1 MGKLKNTLLKAK
13 QCIPDF
19 LSDLH
24 ESISAL
30 IAIVC
35 VTAIASLTIILMIE
49 VQYYFIIVAIALIAL
64 REFLERYKKKQY
76 DVFVKVPCG
85 GCDLNIVRCRVIVRG
100 RNPLD
105 LDYVETEVAKY
116 KKVQSATVI
125 SYHKVDN

>member
-64 REFLERYKKKQY
+64 REFLERYKKSSTTY
-76 DVFVKVPCG
+76 
-85 GCDLNIVRCRVIVRG
+85 LLRSHA
-100 RNPLD
+100 
-105 LDYVETEVAKY
+105 VA
-116 KKVQSATVI
+116 VTLTSSDAE
-125 SYHKVDN
+125 